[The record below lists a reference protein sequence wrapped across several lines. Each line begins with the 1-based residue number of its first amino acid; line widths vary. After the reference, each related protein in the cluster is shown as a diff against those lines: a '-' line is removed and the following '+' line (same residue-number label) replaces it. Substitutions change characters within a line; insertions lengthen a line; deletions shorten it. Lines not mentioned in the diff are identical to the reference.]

1 MACRVAGFHDAD
13 GDPERTIA
21 SVVKD
26 SGIENMDVLCS
37 GPLPP
42 NPSEL
47 LHTKGFRATLDRLLA
62 AYDRII
68 FDSPPVGAVT
78 DAQILGQQ
86 IDGAI
91 IVVRAGETTRVMLR
105 KAARLLSDVNV
116 NILGALLNHVDVSR
130 RGYGRAYYQY
140 YRQHGVYVDDAPP
153 DAESSPSA

>member
-1 MACRVAGFHDAD
+1 MQT
-13 GDPERTIA
+13 PA
-21 SVVKD
+21 SVPTFWFAGGVSDGGWVSFTTMSK
-26 SGIENMDVLCS
+26 EQ
-37 GPLPP
+37 
-42 NPSEL
+42 
-47 LHTKGFRATLDRLLA
+47 LA
-62 AYDRII
+62 
-68 FDSPPVGAVT
+68 PPVGAVT